1 MRVIVLGGTRF
12 IGRRIVADLVARGD
26 EVLVVHRGVTEPAD
40 LAPCRH
46 VHVDRSAFPTVAA
59 DVRAFAPDAVID
71 AYAMSRSDVDS
82 VLPHLPEA
90 QLVLLSSMDVYQ
102 AFHRVLLG
110 DGEGEPVPVP
120 ETGRLRTA
128 RYIYR
133 GGERPDDYE
142 KLDVEPSYL
151 ERGATVLRLPM
162 VYGEHDHQRREEFIL
177 RRVRAGRRRIPIGA
191 GNWLWTRA
199 YVGDVSAAVLACL
212 DNPAVR
218 GEVLNIGEPTVRTIR
233 GWAAEILAA
242 AGHDA
247 ELVTVPDAA
256 VPEDLWLTKR
266 IDQHLLIDCGKA
278 VRLLNPP
285 HSAPGPGQNSPL
297 GASAR
302 PLRGVP
308 APGSGRSLPDG
319 APAPEPVQ
327 GWHPDPAAG
336 LARSVAWH
344 LAHPPADASDD
355 FSADDTALTAA

>member
-1 MRVIVLGGTRF
+1 MRVVVLGGTRF
-12 IGRRIVADLVARGD
+12 IGRRIVADLVSRGD
-26 EVLVVHRGVTEPAD
+26 EVLVVHRGESEPAD
-40 LAPCRH
+40 LAPARH
-46 VHVDRSAFPTVAA
+46 LHIDRAAFPTVAA
-59 DVRAFAPDAVID
+59 EVTAFAPDVVID

-82 VLPHLPEA
+82 VLPHLPET
-90 QLVLLSSMDVYQ
+90 QLILLSSMDVYQ
-102 AFHRVLLG
+102 AFHHVLLG

-120 ETGRLRTA
+120 ETGRLREA
-128 RYIYR
+128 RYIYQS
-133 GGERPDDYE
+133 GGVRPDDYE

-191 GNWLWTRA
+191 GTWLWTRA

-212 DNPAVR
+212 ANPAVQ
-218 GEVLNIGEPTVRTIR
+218 GEVLNIGEPAIRSVR
-233 GWAAEILAA
+233 GWVGGILAA
-242 AGHDA
+242 ADHDA
-247 ELVTVPDAA
+247 ELVTVPDPTL
-256 VPEDLWLTKR
+256 PEDMWTTKR
-266 IDQHLLIDCGKA
+266 IDQHVLIDCGKA

-285 HSAPGPGQNSPL
+285 LGAPARGPGQDLPL

-302 PLRGVP
+302 
-308 APGSGRSLPDG
+308 
-319 APAPEPVQ
+319 

-355 FSADDTALTAA
+355 FTADDAALAAA